1 MKEYRIENDSMGEL
15 KVPSSS
21 YYGAQTMRAIQNFPI
36 SDLKFQDSFIKALA
50 QIKLSAAEANFK
62 LDLLEEKHKNAIV
75 SACEDII
82 EGKMNDQFILDIF
95 QTGSGTSSN
104 MNMNEVISNRAIEL
118 LNGEIGSKKPIH
130 PNDHVN
136 MGQSS
141 NDVIPS
147 AIHLSAISTITNN
160 LLPNLEKLNKSLL
173 KKSEKFMDVV
183 KTGRTHLQDATPIRL
198 GQEFLGYAGQIQR
211 ASSRISNS
219 VNELS
224 EIALGG
230 TAVGTGVNTHP
241 DFAKNVCEFLSKL
254 IKINIS
260 ETDNHFQAQST
271 LDTAV
276 ACSGNLKSLAVA
288 LMKISNDIRWLSAG
302 PRSGLNEIELP
313 AVQPGSSIMPGK
325 INPVIPESVCQ
336 VAAQIIGNDTT
347 ISIAGQSGNFE
358 INVMMPVVAYN
369 LLQSIELASSS
380 CENLVDQCIDG
391 IKATENGPKMV
402 TNGLAIVT
410 TLVPHIGYDKSAYIA
425 KQAQL
430 ENVTIKEIALK
441 ETDFSSQELDK
452 ILNPESMTDP
462 KSAPNVSLG

>member
-62 LDLLEEKHKNAIV
+62 LNLLEEKHKHAIV

-160 LLPNLEKLNKSLL
+160 LLPNLEKLNKSLIQ
-173 KKSEKFMDVV
+173 KKEV
-183 KTGRTHLQDATPIRL
+183 
-198 GQEFLGYAGQIQR
+198 Y
-211 ASSRISNS
+211 
-219 VNELS
+219 
-224 EIALGG
+224 
-230 TAVGTGVNTHP
+230 
-241 DFAKNVCEFLSKL
+241 
-254 IKINIS
+254 
-260 ETDNHFQAQST
+260 
-271 LDTAV
+271 
-276 ACSGNLKSLAVA
+276 
-288 LMKISNDIRWLSAG
+288 
-302 PRSGLNEIELP
+302 
-313 AVQPGSSIMPGK
+313 
-325 INPVIPESVCQ
+325 
-336 VAAQIIGNDTT
+336 
-347 ISIAGQSGNFE
+347 
-358 INVMMPVVAYN
+358 
-369 LLQSIELASSS
+369 
-380 CENLVDQCIDG
+380 
-391 IKATENGPKMV
+391 
-402 TNGLAIVT
+402 
-410 TLVPHIGYDKSAYIA
+410 
-425 KQAQL
+425 
-430 ENVTIKEIALK
+430 
-441 ETDFSSQELDK
+441 
-452 ILNPESMTDP
+452 
-462 KSAPNVSLG
+462 

>member
-62 LDLLEEKHKNAIV
+62 LDLLEERHKNAIV

-173 KKSEKFMDVV
+173 KKSGKFMDVV

-288 LMKISNDIRWLSAG
+288 LMKISNDIRWLSSG

-380 CENLVDQCIDG
+380 
-391 IKATENGPKMV
+391 
-402 TNGLAIVT
+402 
-410 TLVPHIGYDKSAYIA
+410 
-425 KQAQL
+425 
-430 ENVTIKEIALK
+430 
-441 ETDFSSQELDK
+441 
-452 ILNPESMTDP
+452 
-462 KSAPNVSLG
+462 

>member
-62 LDLLEEKHKNAIV
+62 LDLLEERHKNAIV

-160 LLPNLEKLNKSLL
+160 LLPNLEKLTKSLL
-173 KKSEKFMDVV
+173 KKSGKFMDVV

-230 TAVGTGVNTHP
+230 TAVGPGVNTHP

-288 LMKISNDIRWLSAG
+288 LMKISNDIRWLSSG

>member
-62 LDLLEEKHKNAIV
+62 LDLLEERHKNAIV

-288 LMKISNDIRWLSAG
+288 LMKISNDIRWLSSG

-313 AVQPGSSIMPGK
+313 AVHPGSSIMPGK

-452 ILNPESMTDP
+452 ILNTESMTDP
-462 KSAPNVSLG
+462 KSTPNVSLG

>member
-288 LMKISNDIRWLSAG
+288 LMKISNDIRWLSSG

>member
-173 KKSEKFMDVV
+173 IKSEKFMDVV

-288 LMKISNDIRWLSAG
+288 LMKISNDIRWLSSG